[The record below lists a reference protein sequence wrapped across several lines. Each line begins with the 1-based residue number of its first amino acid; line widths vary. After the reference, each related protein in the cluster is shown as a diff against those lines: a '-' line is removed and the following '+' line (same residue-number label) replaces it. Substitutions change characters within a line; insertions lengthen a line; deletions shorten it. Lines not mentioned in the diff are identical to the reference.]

1 MVIAFGSYPKGHRFE
16 SHHRHHL
23 LWPHGQAVKT
33 SPFHGGIRSSIL
45 LGVTTT
51 KTNPDKQEISFY
63 NKYNIYLARKIKN
76 GSLAQLGEHLP
87 YKQRVIGSSPIV
99 STNMACWSSG

>member
-16 SHHRHHL
+16 SHHRHHNI

-45 LGVTTT
+45 LGVTTL
-51 KTNPDKQEISFY
+51 KKLIPI
-63 NKYNIYLARKIKN
+63 NKRLVFIINTIFILQAR
-76 GSLAQLGEHLP
+76 
-87 YKQRVIGSSPIV
+87 
-99 STNMACWSSG
+99 

>member
-45 LGVTTT
+45 LGVT
-51 KTNPDKQEISFY
+51 I
-63 NKYNIYLARKIKN
+63 IKN
-76 GSLAQLGEHLP
+76 YLNYLSVSRLKLE
-87 YKQRVIGSSPIV
+87 KIGIFKSKYFVNKLILILKLFAKV
-99 STNMACWSSG
+99 MEA